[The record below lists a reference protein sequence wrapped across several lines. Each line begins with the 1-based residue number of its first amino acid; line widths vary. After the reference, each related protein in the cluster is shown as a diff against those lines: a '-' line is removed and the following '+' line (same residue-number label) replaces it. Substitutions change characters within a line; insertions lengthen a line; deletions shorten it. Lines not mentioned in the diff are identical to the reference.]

1 MRNLFILLLFAL
13 PMMAAAQTRKDYERV
28 MSKFVQ
34 FYNNNQGDSVVNLF
48 NPKDRPHIK
57 HMWTRAAVDTLHK
70 KYGTIR
76 SFKYPALAAPKSD
89 GVEFKVI
96 YTLLEPNGFGLLL
109 DKNKMVVTLAMF
121 TSEPKYLK
129 TKARK

>member
-13 PMMAAAQTRKDYERV
+13 PVMATAQTRKDYERV

-57 HMWTRAAVDTLHK
+57 HMWTREAVDTLHK
-70 KYGTIR
+70 KYGTIK
-76 SFKYPALAAPKSD
+76 SFKYPILAPEKNK
-89 GVEFKVI
+89 GVDFKVV

-109 DKNKMVVTLAMF
+109 DKNNMVVTLAMF

-129 TKARK
+129 TKVKK